1 MAWMN
6 QLVLQVDGEIKEVGH
21 SVCELLQYKSDELLG
36 KKAQLVWPTLRQG
49 DITAE
54 LLARAGTFLPS
65 VCKDGSEAFVYLTD
79 ITNVD
84 CGGKPGFSFLV
95 RDCTYLM
102 GVSKMCPFV
111 NENVSLLQ
119 LSLHGHIDL
128 AFSPSGK
135 ILGRPVSQ
143 VQNRPLME
151 FIADEELPSFC
162 RYVHYSNSFSVY
174 PNDAR
179 RRQMCCLLDADMGTL
194 PLRMANAD
202 GTFVDVEI
210 WGKADNRGVYVLLC
224 ENNGVKHTVAK
235 DVAASKPSYI
245 RGVFDAVALHSV
257 SLLFRLIF
265 SVRDLLIGAASAG
278 VSKTFSVAG
287 ALLRTSN
294 NVSSSV
300 VRKLKVFSVHS
311 FLVI

>member
-162 RYVHYSNSFSVY
+162 R
-174 PNDAR
+174 
-179 RRQMCCLLDADMGTL
+179 QMCCLLDADMGTL